1 MKKKLRDLVPPWADL
16 SAHLSGLIV
25 GLVLCAL
32 ASYARFQSLLNHAVE
47 ALYAGHIGE
56 SPLLEGAKM
65 KYFGYLICGNDPV
78 YSWYS
83 APVFTGFSLLFLG
96 AAILAA
102 YNYSGFRNGS
112 KSYYLMRRLPDK
124 WEYHRRCL
132 ALPLAATLAGL
143 VLIPIL
149 MGLFYVLYLH
159 ATPAQ
164 CLQPG
169 QWEVF
174 RDSLQ
179 YLILPV
185 HLRFWEV
192 PSISYFPS

>member
-1 MKKKLRDLVPPWADL
+1 MKKKLRDLVPPWADP

-32 ASYARFQSLLNHAVE
+32 ASYARFQGQLNDAVVT
-47 ALYAGHIGE
+47 LYSGAVGE

-65 KYFGYLICGNDPV
+65 KYFAYIICGNDPA
-78 YSWYS
+78 YSWYGL
-83 APVFTGFSLLFLG
+83 PVFSHFTLLFLV
-96 AAILAA
+96 AAILAFV
-102 YNYSGFRNGS
+102 NYSGFRNGS

-179 YLILPV
+179 YLFLPV

-192 PSISYFPS
+192 F

>member
-1 MKKKLRDLVPPWADL
+1 MTYF
-16 SAHLSGLIV
+16 AH
-25 GLVLCAL
+25 
-32 ASYARFQSLLNHAVE
+32 
-47 ALYAGHIGE
+47 
-56 SPLLEGAKM
+56 
-65 KYFGYLICGNDPV
+65 LICGNDPT

-143 VLIPIL
+143 VLIPVL

-159 ATPAQ
+159 ATPEQ

-179 YLILPV
+179 YLLLPV

-192 PSISYFPS
+192 SSISYFPS